1 MAGKGNF
8 LTSYKGKKILG
19 YAYGIGAA
27 VVIAGALFKIMHWP
41 AANEMLILG
50 MGTEVFIFVISAF
63 EPPHMDL
70 DWARV
75 YPELADDVQV
85 SGAKKAEKK
94 ATTVTEQLD
103 NMLSKA
109 KIEQDLLD
117 RLGLNLGKL
126 SENVS
131 KMGEVTDAA
140 GATAEYSTKAK
151 EAATALSQMKDAY
164 TAAATSVKGLADATT
179 GMGEFQSQISQVS
192 KNLGALNSI
201 YEIELKES
209 NTHVQVMK
217 EFYGTM
223 ASATG
228 ELAATKEDAMKY
240 KDHMVTLNKN
250 LTALNSVYG
259 GMLNAMRPANS

>member
-19 YAYGIGAA
+19 YAYGLGAA

-41 AANEMLILG
+41 FASEMLILG
-50 MGTEVFIFVISAF
+50 MGTEVLIFVISAF

-70 DWARV
+70 DWSRV
-75 YPELADDVQV
+75 YPELADDIQV
-85 SGAKKAEKK
+85 SSVKKTEKK

-140 GATAEYSTKAK
+140 GATAEYSSKAK
-151 EAATALSQMKDAY
+151 EAASALSQMKDAY
-164 TAAATSVKGLADATT
+164 TQAATSVKGLADATS
-179 GMGEFQSQISQVS
+179 GMSDFQTQISQVS

-201 YEIELKES
+201 YEVELKES
-209 NTHVQVMK
+209 NNHVQVMK
-217 EFYGTM
+217 EF
-223 ASATG
+223 
-228 ELAATKEDAMKY
+228 
-240 KDHMVTLNKN
+240 
-250 LTALNSVYG
+250 
-259 GMLNAMRPANS
+259 

>member
-94 ATTVTEQLD
+94 
-103 NMLSKA
+103 
-109 KIEQDLLD
+109 
-117 RLGLNLGKL
+117 
-126 SENVS
+126 
-131 KMGEVTDAA
+131 
-140 GATAEYSTKAK
+140 
-151 EAATALSQMKDAY
+151 
-164 TAAATSVKGLADATT
+164 
-179 GMGEFQSQISQVS
+179 
-192 KNLGALNSI
+192 
-201 YEIELKES
+201 S
-209 NTHVQVMK
+209 N
-217 EFYGTM
+217 YNYR
-223 ASATG
+223 AI
-228 ELAATKEDAMKY
+228 
-240 KDHMVTLNKN
+240 
-250 LTALNSVYG
+250 
-259 GMLNAMRPANS
+259 R